1 MRIAMRIADSY
12 VRARI
17 DTDTKERAASA
28 LEAMGLSISDAIR
41 LLMLRIADERRLP
54 FDVKVP
60 NAATRKAIAELEAGK
75 GQKFASVDE
84 LMADLRADD

>member
-1 MRIAMRIADSY
+1 MPATDTY

-17 DTDTKERAASA
+17 DSQTKERASDA

-54 FDVKVP
+54 FEVRVP
-60 NAATRKAIAELEAGK
+60 NAATRRAITELEAGK
-75 GQKFASVDE
+75 GKRFAGVGA
-84 LMADLRADD
+84 LMADFHADD

>member
-1 MRIAMRIADSY
+1 MSTADTY

-17 DTDTKERAASA
+17 DTATKNA

-41 LLMLRIADERRLP
+41 LLMQHIADERHFP

-60 NAATRKAIAELEAGK
+60 NATTRKSIAELESGK
-75 GQKFASVDE
+75 GKRFNSVDA
-84 LMADLRADD
+84 LMANLNADD

>member
-1 MRIAMRIADSY
+1 MRNADTY

-17 DTDTKERAASA
+17 DADTKERAAEA

-41 LLMLRIADERRLP
+41 LLMLRIAEERRLP

-60 NAATRKAIAELEAGK
+60 SITTREAIAELESGK
-75 GQKFASVDE
+75 GKRFASVDD
-84 LMADLRADD
+84 LMTDLYADD